1 MIANYWPHLLALLV
15 GMGLTVQV
23 GMNMT
28 VARVVGTPVWA
39 SVANFGVGLVALLM
53 TAIVIGSRPAPGTIG
68 QVPLWAW
75 FGGVLGATY
84 VASVTLLG
92 PRIGAMTMVAL
103 AITGQLIASL
113 AVDHFGVLGY
123 PQIPV
128 SSTRLLGAA
137 LLLAGALLVMRR

>member
-1 MIANYWPHLLALLV
+1 VIANYWPHLLALLV
-15 GMGLTVQV
+15 GVGLTVQV

-28 VARVVGTPVWA
+28 IARVVGTPLWA
-39 SVANFGVGLVALLM
+39 SVANFGVGLVALVV

-75 FGGVLGATY
+75 FGGVLGAVY

-92 PRIGAMTMVAL
+92 PRIGGMTMVAL
-103 AITGQLIASL
+103 VITGQLMAAL

>member
-1 MIANYWPHLLALLV
+1 MTSTYWPHLLALLV

-28 VARVVGTPVWA
+28 VARVIGTPLWA
-39 SVANFGVGLVALLM
+39 SVANFMVGLAALVA
-53 TAIVIGSRPAPGTIG
+53 TAVLIGSRPAPGTLG

-75 FGGVLGATY
+75 FGGCLGAAY

-92 PRIGAMTMVAL
+92 PRIGAMTLVAL
-103 AITGQLIASL
+103 VITGQLIAGL
-113 AVDHFGVLGY
+113 TVDHFGVLGY
-123 PQIPV
+123 PRIPV
-128 SSTRLLGAA
+128 SATRWLGAA

>member
-1 MIANYWPHLLALLV
+1 MTSNYWPHLLALLV

-28 VARVVGTPVWA
+28 VARVIGTPLWA
-39 SVANFGVGLVALLM
+39 SVANFMVGLAALVV
-53 TAIVIGSRPAPGTIG
+53 TAVLIGSRPAPGTLG

-75 FGGVLGATY
+75 FGGFLGAAY

-92 PRIGAMTMVAL
+92 PRIGGMTLVAL
-103 AITGQLIASL
+103 VITGQLITGL
-113 AVDHFGVLGY
+113 TVDHFGVLGY

-128 SSTRLLGAA
+128 SATRWLGAA

>member
-15 GMGLTVQV
+15 GVGLTVQV

-28 VARVVGTPVWA
+28 IARVVGTPLWA
-39 SVANFGVGLVALLM
+39 SVANFAVGFAALLVAVTL
-53 TAIVIGSRPAPGTIG
+53 IGSRPAPGTVG

-75 FGGVLGATY
+75 FGGVLGAAY

-92 PRIGAMTMVAL
+92 PRIGGMTLVAL
-103 AITGQLIASL
+103 VITGQLVAGL
-113 AVDHFGVLGY
+113 TVDHFGVLGY
-123 PQIPV
+123 PRIPV
-128 SSTRLLGAA
+128 SGTRWLGAA

>member
-1 MIANYWPHLLALLV
+1 MIATYWPHLLALAV

-23 GMNMT
+23 GMNMAI
-28 VARVVGTPVWA
+28 ARTVGTPLWA
-39 SVANFGVGLVALLM
+39 SVANFAVGLVALVAAAAVL
-53 TAIVIGSRPAPGTIG
+53 GSRPAPGTVG

-75 FGGVLGATY
+75 FGGMLGAAY

-92 PRIGAMTMVAL
+92 PRIGAMTLVAL
-103 AITGQLIASL
+103 VITGQLVASL
-113 AVDHFGVLGY
+113 AVDHFGLLGY

-128 SSTRLLGAA
+128 SGTRWLGAA